1 MTTRRLLETQ
11 LQNLNPMNLAS
22 TGSTFNKPSIS
33 TEQIWQLLSSRL
45 RAFLVSR
52 CGDEQVAE
60 DLLQE
65 TFIRIHQRLDSID
78 DAQRITP
85 WVFQIARNLVIDHYR
100 AQARAAAAMAEE
112 LQASTDDASENLN
125 EQVMGWLPEMIADLP
140 DTYRQAV
147 ELYELQD
154 LPQRE
159 IADRLGISLSG
170 AKSRIQRGRALLKS
184 RLFECCSFERDRRGN
199 LIGYSRNRAV
209 SCDCADRAQPA
220 DPVPS
225 TGEDGC

>member
-1 MTTRRLLETQ
+1 
-11 LQNLNPMNLAS
+11 MNLES
-22 TGSTFNKPSIS
+22 ISNDPSIS
-33 TEQIWQLLSSRL
+33 TEQIWELMSTRL
-45 RAFLVSR
+45 RSFLGSR
-52 CGDEQVAE
+52 VTDEQVAE

-65 TFIRIHQRLDSID
+65 TFIRIHQRLDSLD

-112 LQASTDDASENLN
+112 LETSTDDDPGNLN
-125 EQVMGWLPEMIADLP
+125 EQVMGWLPEMIAELP
-140 DTYRQAV
+140 DTYREAV

-199 LIGYSRNRAV
+199 LIGYSRNQAV
-209 SCDCADRAQPA
+209 PCDCADKEPPA
-220 DPVPS
+220 SPAS
-225 TGEDGC
+225 AARNSKS